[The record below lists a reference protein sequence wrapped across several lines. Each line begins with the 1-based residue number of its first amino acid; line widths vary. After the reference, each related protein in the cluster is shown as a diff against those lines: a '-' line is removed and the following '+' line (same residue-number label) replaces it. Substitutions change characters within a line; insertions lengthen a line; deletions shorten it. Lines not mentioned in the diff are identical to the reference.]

1 MNSTR
6 TNTEASIPAP
16 EQKSAAMRLEVVAI
30 PVADIDRAKRFYA
43 NQLGWRLD
51 ADIARGDAFRVVQIT
66 PPGSPCS
73 IQFGKGITSAA
84 PGSAQ
89 GLFLVV
95 SDVESVRADLMRR
108 GVDAGD
114 FYHRSATEGTKP
126 GLDPERRTYASF
138 TSFSDPDGNRWLVQ
152 EVTTRLPGRE

>member
-1 MNSTR
+1 MNITR
-6 TNTEASIPAP
+6 TNTETSTPVTESKP
-16 EQKSAAMRLEVVAI
+16 SAMRLEVVAI
-30 PVADIDRAKRFYA
+30 PVADVDRAKRFYA
-43 NQLGWRLD
+43 DLGWRVD
-51 ADIARGDAFRVVQIT
+51 ADIARGNSFRVVQIT

-73 IQFGKGITSAA
+73 IQFGTGVTSAA

-89 GLFLVV
+89 GLYLVV
-95 SDVESVRADLMRR
+95 SDVEAARADLMRR
-108 GVDAGD
+108 GVEAGD
-114 FYHRSATEGTKP
+114 FFHRSPTSGTGP